1 MHFHLQLSQI
11 CTIICENCKKV
22 VAKLNQF
29 LLTAKNCWYRS
40 LLDMAAAIGLLV
52 ELHF

>member
-1 MHFHLQLSQI
+1 
-11 CTIICENCKKV
+11 

-52 ELHF
+52 ELHFWKIIHPRLVM